1 MELISKRE
9 VLRIIEEETIDD
21 EYECEDGSWES
32 YIDFQYAD
40 AMKRINDLPTIE
52 SRPKGKWK
60 PLCWKP
66 PTEREIRLMFPYKCD
81 TCDKEIRVEHID
93 DYYYCPHCGADMRG
107 EE

>member
-40 AMKRINDLPTIE
+40 AIKRINDLPTIE
-52 SRPKGKWK
+52 SRPKGKW
-60 PLCWKP
+60 LDNP
-66 PTEREIRLMFPYKCD
+66 PDSWICSNCGTHYEERLTFKA
-81 TCDKEIRVEHID
+81 HN
-93 DYYYCPHCGADMRG
+93 YCCVCGADMRG